1 MCVSQQRQEN
11 TVLAEEKQ
19 YDLTVRV
26 FILIYN
32 CEIHTSTAIS
42 TTLSLFDQTSV
53 MLYQI
58 FGQMNTSI
66 SRINIM
72 FDVNIILQMMELKD
86 SVLVSNKICN
96 PTRSRHELVQYTRI
110 HENQKC
116 RPSLTLI
123 REMVLN
129 SRNKELEYS
138 TGQSLGGD
146 DKILVDIALNNEVWL
161 TKSATEKQIILL
173 IVSMDG
179 GKIDGKYKFI
189 ERLFGDAV
197 DASVDLCVV
206 ASSRMLQIAKHTI
219 LVMSKINN
227 NVDMSD
233 ANLLKLMDQFSQDC
247 FSGIFGILQ
256 QELMTVS
263 FFVQMYI
270 VAYINADIQALFYR
284 EVVFSFNKK
293 IQNVHREL
301 CISEYVSPQLLSN
314 MAVWTTKHEFSQDC
328 FAAIFSTI
336 TI

>member
-1 MCVSQQRQEN
+1 MLCKSQEN
-11 TVLAEEKQ
+11 TVLSEEKQ
-19 YDLTVRV
+19 HDLTVRV

-42 TTLSLFDQTSV
+42 TTLSLFDQTST

-66 SRINIM
+66 SRDNIM

-86 SVLVSNKICN
+86 GVLISEKICN

-110 HENQKC
+110 HENLKC
-116 RPSLTLI
+116 RPSLTQI
-123 REMVLN
+123 REMVLS
-129 SRNKELEYS
+129 SRSKELEYS

-146 DKILVDIALNNEVWL
+146 DKILVDLVLNDQVWL

-179 GKIDGKYKFI
+179 EKLGSKYNFI
-189 ERLFGDAV
+189 QKLFGEAV
-197 DASVDLCVV
+197 DKSVDTCIV
-206 ASSRMLQIAKHTI
+206 APTRMVQISKHTI

-233 ANLLKLMDQFSQDC
+233 ANLFKLMEQFSQDC

-263 FFVQMYI
+263 FCVQMYI
-270 VAYINADIQALFYR
+270 IAYINADIQPLFYR
-284 EVVFSFNKK
+284 EVVFFFNKK
-293 IQNVHREL
+293 IQTVHREL

-314 MAVWTTKHEFSQDC
+314 MAMWTAKHQFSQDC
-328 FAAIFSTI
+328 ISTIFSAMTI
-336 TI
+336 